1 MLEKVFTSVLGI
13 VINKM
18 RDKAADSLK
27 DGSVVSERFRAMIV
41 RELKDVRVKLDALC
55 YKDLKACIEFYET
68 GIHRMYDYFKR
79 CGNENSQTCANGQES
94 RSKEQK
100 ISTLNSFSI
109 FSLGNEAGA
118 KGKDATKTLVRELV
132 EAKKQFALAEEYAT
146 LAFMNDALKPFDR
159 ITAQKFRI
167 ASTILKN
174 LDSPNTAAS
183 VVSCCKRYLQQ
194 LNDIPC
200 VLELFA
206 VEAESGLVAGIK
218 RLLSQERG
226 DIIEEVKAIHQSVF
240 QFARHACL
248 HDTEILRR
256 WPNVLRTKEGEI
268 IAVLPAFDMCFGHT
282 DDYSYKDIAVNGE
295 GEKAVIRKSL
305 EVERFSSN
313 NASINTFSVGSR
325 GRAVTICYDDSDNI
339 KVSTVFS
346 GNQDAEGSLSL
357 RSQELDVRTFKK
369 TGEKLETID
378 CEGNLSTTL
387 CDDQG
392 DIFSLY
398 APVHVDF
405 FSEFVQ
411 IKLEPHKGRYIVTTA
426 TLNATLKDILSNKK
440 SETRTFFEK
449 RGIALTEGV
458 EPEHDVLVLGPLGKG
473 LAVST
478 EFMRFQKIAWNATNG
493 DIIFINCGELV
504 FYIKD
509 SNDPIKMSFGGKHL
523 GTSGIAIT
531 PEGQIAVAGNN
542 AIYVV

>member
-27 DGSVVSERFRAMIV
+27 DGSVIKEHFRAMIV

-68 GIHRMYDYFKR
+68 GIHHMYDYFKR
-79 CGNENSQTCANGQES
+79 CGNQNLQTCAKGEEA
-94 RSKEQK
+94 RTKEQK

-118 KGKDATKTLVRELV
+118 IGKDATKTLTRELV

-146 LAFMNDALKPFDR
+146 LAFTNDALKPFDR

-167 ASTILKN
+167 ASIILKN
-174 LDSPNTAAS
+174 LDSPDAAAS

-200 VLELFA
+200 VLESFA
-206 VEAESGLVAGIK
+206 VEAESGLVARFK
-218 RLLSQERG
+218 RRLSQERG
-226 DIIEEVKAIHQSVF
+226 DMIEEVKAIHQSVF
-240 QFARHACL
+240 QFARHAFL

-256 WPNVLRTKEGEI
+256 WPNVLRTKEGET
-268 IAVLPAFDMCFGHT
+268 IAVLPTFDKSFGHN
-282 DDYSYKDIAVNGE
+282 DDYSYIDIAVNGE
-295 GEKAVIRKSL
+295 GEIAAIRESL
-305 EVERFSSN
+305 ELERFSSN
-313 NASINTFSVGSR
+313 NDSINTFSVGSR
-325 GRAVTICYDDSDNI
+325 GRAVTICFDNSDNI
-339 KVSTVFS
+339 KVSTMFFDNH
-346 GNQDAEGSLSL
+346 GEA
-357 RSQELDVRTFKK
+357 SQNLGDLESVVRTFQKGGKK
-369 TGEKLETID
+369 LKTID
-378 CEGNLSTTL
+378 CEGDLSTTL

-392 DIFSLY
+392 DIFCIYTDLY
-398 APVHVDF
+398 SDHVQKELRPSKVHY
-405 FSEFVQ
+405 
-411 IKLEPHKGRYIVTTA
+411 GVTIA
-426 TLNATLKDILSNKK
+426 TLKATLKDIPSNKK

-478 EFMRFQKIAWNATNG
+478 ESMDFQRIAWNATNG
-493 DIIFINCGELV
+493 DVIFVNGDELV
-504 FYIKD
+504 FYTKD
-509 SNDPIKMSFGGKHL
+509 SADPIIFPLDGLHE
-523 GTSGIAIT
+523 GIAIT
-531 PEGQIAVAGNN
+531 SEGQIAVAGMH
-542 AIYVV
+542 AIYVI